1 MARTACGGVWE
12 RLRTKKREV
21 SERNALENLA
31 SSTEVDI
38 GESLSAFYKLELF

>member
-1 MARTACGGVWE
+1 MRRRVGTAGN
-12 RLRTKKREV
+12 KKREV